1 MTDGDNS
8 LMLTAMTLDRNSSKP
23 LYLQIYEELCDFL
36 ASSDLKP
43 GDRFPNELELVEK
56 YNVAR
61 ITVRRAIAEMVQEGR
76 LTRQAGKGTFV
87 AAPKI
92 ERQLVNVSSFSKRME
107 ALGLQASAQV
117 LATKVMAA
125 TPRLSREL
133 GVEIESPV
141 LSLVRLR
148 FSDRTPV
155 ALENSYVSLLTCP
168 NLDKVDFNNSS
179 LYEVLDECYGLYPV
193 RSEKTL
199 ELTTANAWEAKQLN
213 ISLGSPLF
221 LLRAQVLGEHIPI
234 EYVKTLLRGDRFRF
248 RI

>member
-1 MTDGDNS
+1 
-8 LMLTAMTLDRNSSKP
+8 MTLDRDSSKP

-36 ASSDLKP
+36 ASGDLKP

-56 YNVAR
+56 YSVAR

-76 LTRQAGKGTFV
+76 LIRQAGKGTFV
-87 AAPKI
+87 ATPKI

-117 LATKVMAA
+117 LETKVVAA

-133 GVEIESPV
+133 DVEIESPV
-141 LSLVRLR
+141 LSLIRLR
-148 FSDRTPV
+148 FSNQMPV
-155 ALENSYVSLLTCP
+155 AVENSYVSLLACP

-179 LYEVLDECYGLYPV
+179 LYEVLDECYGLHPV
-193 RSEKTL
+193 KSEKTL

-213 ISLGSPLF
+213 ISQGSPLF
-221 LLRAQVLGEHIPI
+221 LLRAQVLGEQIPI
-234 EYVKTLLRGDRFRF
+234 EYVKILLRADRFRF